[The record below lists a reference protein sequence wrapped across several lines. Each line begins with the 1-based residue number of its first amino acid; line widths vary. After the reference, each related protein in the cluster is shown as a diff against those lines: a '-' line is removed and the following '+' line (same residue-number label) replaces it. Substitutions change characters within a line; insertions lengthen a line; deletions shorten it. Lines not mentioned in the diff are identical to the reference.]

1 MEFILDENKNLK
13 QARIAQ
19 VIKKPSKKARYEI
32 VPVEGT
38 ERIID
43 VDIALI
49 AGGFAGS
56 ESYLTKEFKVEV
68 DARTNVKTEK
78 GSYATNINKV
88 FTAGDMHRGQSLV
101 VWAIKEGRG
110 VAKEV

>member
-1 MEFILDENKNLK
+1 MTKTKTLN
-13 QARIAQ
+13 RHVIAQ

-56 ESYLTKEFKVEV
+56 ESYLTKEFKVEL
-68 DARTNVKTEK
+68 DARTNVKTEN

-101 VWAIKEGRG
+101 VWAIKK
-110 VAKEV
+110 AEV